1 MRALSGLLLGLVL
14 TSLPFHASGRGRK
27 KGKSR
32 GGAMKPPKQS
42 GPYVPLEWESLEQIP
57 PVEPGGE
64 LPDAAEGSEQ
74 RRQLGVVGMPNDFMA
89 QFWQRRVALARRVDP
104 RLTQLMGGF
113 DDLEKLIA
121 ANKFALVR
129 PSKVQKPLHSHYILL
144 TTTIGFTG
152 C

>member
-1 MRALSGLLLGLVL
+1 
-14 TSLPFHASGRGRK
+14 
-27 KGKSR
+27 
-32 GGAMKPPKQS
+32 
-42 GPYVPLEWESLEQIP
+42 
-57 PVEPGGE
+57 
-64 LPDAAEGSEQ
+64 
-74 RRQLGVVGMPNDFMA
+74 VVGMPNDFMA